1 VTAEWKTISIGDL
14 CKSGEVELQ
23 TGPFGSQLHS
33 YDYLPEGV
41 PVVPTEAIADGRLD
55 HSMLPKIS
63 SEKAASLGRH
73 ALRTGDILFARRGVQ
88 ATGKT
93 AMVRAHEAG
102 FICGT
107 GAIRLRVKSKSDKL
121 DPFYLACLLADQA
134 SIDWFKFHA
143 IGATMPNLNE
153 GIIKAF
159 HFTLAPLPEQRA
171 IGATLGALDDKIELN
186 RMMNATLQATARALF
201 RDWFVDFGP
210 TRAKIE
216 GRPAYLSEDLWS
228 LFPDRLDVERKPEGW
243 NLFKLDQ
250 IAQYHTKTISP
261 DAMADLEVEHF
272 SLPAFDKGQ
281 IPAIDQGVT
290 IKSNKTVFPGGAVLM
305 SKLNPEIPRIWMP
318 EAPDQRLQVCSTE
331 FLAFTAKG
339 EAGRGLLFCLFSDD
353 RFREM
358 LQGMVT
364 GTSKSHQRISPPSL
378 LERDVVVGK
387 PEAFSVFE
395 QLVSPLLERVRANRA
410 ESRTLAQTRDLLLP
424 RLMSGELR
432 VAESE
437 MAQAAT

>member
-1 VTAEWKTISIGDL
+1 VTVEWKTISIGDL

-55 HSMLPKIS
+55 HSVLPKIS

-121 DPFYLACLLADQA
+121 DAFYLACLLADQA

-159 HFTLAPLPEQRA
+159 HFSLAPLPEQRTIA
-171 IGATLGALDDKIELN
+171 ATLGALGDKIELN
-186 RMMNATLQATARALF
+186 RKMNETLEAMARALF

-210 TRAKIE
+210 TRAKMD
-216 GRPAYLSEDLWS
+216 GRPAYLAEDLWS
-228 LFPDRLDVERKPEGW
+228 LFPDRLDEECKPEGW
-243 NLFKLDQ
+243 EARPLADCFNLLMGQ
-250 IAQYHTKTISP
+250 SP
-261 DAMADLEVEHF
+261 PGDTYNDDGEGLPFFQGRTDFGFRFPENRKYCSAPTRVAEKDDTLVSVRAPVGDINLAAERCCIGRGVAALRHKSGGASF
-272 SLPAFDKGQ
+272 TYYTAWSLQDELQQFENTG
-281 IPAIDQGVT
+281 
-290 IKSNKTVFPGGAVLM
+290 TVFGAINKVQFE
-305 SKLNPEIPRIWMP
+305 KLPTVDP
-318 EAPDQRLQVCSTE
+318 
-331 FLAFTAKG
+331 
-339 EAGRGLLFCLFSDD
+339 
-353 RFREM
+353 
-358 LQGMVT
+358 
-364 GTSKSHQRISPPSL
+364 
-378 LERDVVVGK
+378 K
-387 PEAFSVFE
+387 PAVIEAFE
-395 QLVSPLLERVRANRA
+395 NIVSALDKRIENNEC

-424 RLMSGELR
+424 RLMSGEIR
-432 VAESE
+432 VREAEQIIE
-437 MAQAAT
+437 EAL